1 MSLALGKRK
10 RAVTSKTTLPSKKA
24 TLAKSAPTPPAA
36 PEPESDAE
44 DREAL
49 NEAFR
54 RAFEKRFKA
63 IEEDKPE
70 EVEDEEEELDED
82 EDEDWDGLSEED
94 EDDED
99 EVEVVEHN
107 MSNFSRER
115 ADKAA
120 LKAFMSSKPPTSTD
134 SPSTTTKQPSKK
146 KDEDTEGG
154 TTEQENLKDDLALQR
169 LLKESHLLDATS
181 LSTDPSGKNRHKA
194 TDLRLLELGSKTSIF
209 AQKNMPKHQR
219 VGIQKKKESKEFERR
234 REAKENGIV
243 LERVRREGTDGK
255 GGGFGGG
262 DRRERGI
269 GNPSVGKFSG
279 GTLRLSKRDVDG
291 ITGPKSSGRGGRG
304 VRNAVYI
311 AVAAK
316 SNTAASSNIH
326 TGELWFPSLQHR
338 RTHQQRSHRIHDG
351 STGS

>member
-10 RAVTSKTTLPSKKA
+10 RAVASKPTLPSKKV
-24 TLAKSAPTPPAA
+24 TIAKVAPPPPV
-36 PEPESDAE
+36 PEPESDSE

-54 RAFEKRFKA
+54 RAFEKRFVA

-70 EVEDEEEELDED
+70 KAQVEEEEEEED
-82 EDEDWDGLSEED
+82 EDEDWGGLSEEE
-94 EDDED
+94 EDAED
-99 EVEVVEHN
+99 EIEVVEHN

-120 LKAFMSSKPPTSTD
+120 LKAFMSAKPPTSTEAL
-134 SPSTTTKQPSKK
+134 STIKQPTKK
-146 KDEDTEGG
+146 KDDDAEA
-154 TTEQENLKDDLALQR
+154 TTEQDDLKNDLALQR
-169 LLKESHLLDATS
+169 LLKESHLLDAKS

-219 VGIQKKKESKEFERR
+219 VGIQKKKEDKEFERR

-243 LERVRREGTDGK
+243 LERVRREGTDGR

-262 DRRERGI
+262 NKRERGI
-269 GNPSVGKFSG
+269 GNPSVGRFSG
-279 GTLRLSKRDVDG
+279 GTLKLSKRDVEG

-304 VRNAVYI
+304 GKR
-311 AVAAK
+311 
-316 SNTAASSNIH
+316 
-326 TGELWFPSLQHR
+326 GRGRGGGRGGRGGR
-338 RTHQQRSHRIHDG
+338 R
-351 STGS
+351 